1 MSKLTIKHFLNK
13 KLKPIVIGENCEYP
27 VYVQIVHKRHVQQI
41 KSLLLGYMDEI
52 SFERKKTHYLIH
64 RETELIERLYE
75 YAESIISDFDIRK
88 MSVTTRELLEWYTKP
103 LNSIITEESPYK
115 KLTDFIE
122 MISTLTEKKT
132 GSKINFDILFDWENT
147 MAFLETN
154 KTELAKIGIMADE
167 IIEEKPKDVFIRF
180 GNEILWG
187 IRNNDYDTDIA
198 ENAMEYDKIFDNV
211 NKKTRGSDEWKTAV
225 LEAEKLRFKYYPDW
239 IVDNII
245 HCPNVFNFQNDKETE
260 KYCTDNEVDKKEIEV
275 IIKRNFCKMI
285 KK

>member
-225 LEAEKLRFKYYPDW
+225 LEAEKLRIKYYPDW

>member
-103 LNSIITEESPYK
+103 LNSIIMEESPYK

-225 LEAEKLRFKYYPDW
+225 LEAEKLRIKYYPDW

>member
-187 IRNNDYDTDIA
+187 IRNNDYTQIL
-198 ENAMEYDKIFDNV
+198 ILS
-211 NKKTRGSDEWKTAV
+211 TRHDS
-225 LEAEKLRFKYYPDW
+225 
-239 IVDNII
+239 
-245 HCPNVFNFQNDKETE
+245 
-260 KYCTDNEVDKKEIEV
+260 
-275 IIKRNFCKMI
+275 
-285 KK
+285 